1 MKQRRKK
8 TKNHDTIAAISTAAI
23 PSAIGIIR
31 ISGKKTSKIC
41 SQILYKNQKPLTEEY
56 FYKNPRY
63 VTYCDLVI
71 SNKMLDQ
78 VLFTFFKAPHSF
90 TGEDMGEI
98 SMHGNPILMRKVLE
112 SLFTLGAR
120 PAERGEFTK
129 RAYLN
134 GKLDISSAEAISRL
148 INARS
153 KFELELAQKNLFGEL
168 WKLESRL
175 RSELMNIKAECEAE
189 IDFSTEDLT
198 FESLEER
205 KNRFKNVIELCQK
218 IISGS
223 QRAEQMIQK
232 TKIVIYGEPNVGKS
246 SLMNLIL
253 GKERAIVS
261 HIPGT
266 TRDFLTED
274 LYLEGLP
281 IQLVDTAGI
290 RETEDLVEKLGIQ
303 RSEKEFESANVR
315 ILVVDLSQN
324 SNVDKFFERYAT
336 KLQNTIVLGNKCD
349 ILHPTWNLNEFS
361 QRLTEMGAYF
371 VKCSCKSK
379 EGVDELLEKIH
390 ELISSSEIHEDVV
403 LLEER
408 NIYLLKK
415 IISNLETAL
424 TLINENAP
432 SEIYVKEVDSCLELV
447 GQINGRIDT
456 EEILGRIFSKF
467 CIGK

>member
-1 MKQRRKK
+1 M
-8 TKNHDTIAAISTAAI
+8 
-23 PSAIGIIR
+23 
-31 ISGKKTSKIC
+31 
-41 SQILYKNQKPLTEEY
+41 
-56 FYKNPRY
+56 
-63 VTYCDLVI
+63 
-71 SNKMLDQ
+71 DQ
-78 VLFTFFKAPHSF
+78 VLFTFYKAPNSF
-90 TGEDMGEI
+90 TGEDMGEL

-112 SLFTLGAR
+112 LLFTLGAR

-134 GKLDISSAEAISRL
+134 GKLNISSAEAISR
-148 INARS
+148 IVNARS

-168 WKLESRL
+168 QKLESRL
-175 RSELMNIKAECEAE
+175 RSELINIKAECEAE

-205 KNRFKNVIELCQK
+205 KNRFKRVIELCQK
-218 IISGS
+218 VIDGS
-223 QRAEQMIQK
+223 QRAEQVIQK

-315 ILVVDLSQN
+315 ILVIDLSQSYDVN
-324 SNVDKFFERYAT
+324 KFFERYGT
-336 KLQNTIVLGNKCD
+336 KLKNTIVLGNKFD
-349 ILHPTWNLNEFS
+349 ILHSTWNLNEFAKNLS
-361 QRLTEMGAYF
+361 EVGARF
-371 VKCSCKSK
+371 IKCSCKSK
-379 EGVDELLEKIH
+379 EGVDELLSKIH
-390 ELISSSEIHEDVV
+390 ELVSSSENHEDFI

-408 NIYLLKK
+408 NIYLLKQ
-415 IISNLETAL
+415 IISNLNQAL
-424 TLINENAP
+424 KLLEENAP
-432 SEIYVKEVDSCLELV
+432 AEIYVKEIDCSLDLV

-467 CIGK
+467 CVGK